1 MKTTEAPMIIGSI
14 MGVILILEYFLTIP
28 VLATI
33 GSNLRQWGIIVAGF
47 ALMLAALN
55 LVRIHLLRLSETKD
69 AEEKIFSI
77 VLLAGLFS
85 ITISGIGFGQ
95 ETAVFRFL
103 FDDMVVPLGAT
114 IFASL
119 IFFIVSASF
128 RAFRARNLDATLL
141 LVAGVLIMLGKAPV
155 GEVVWAQFPALAEW
169 IQDYPNLA
177 GNRGILIGTGVGTV
191 ALGLRI
197 LTGLDRS
204 HLGGQI

>member
-55 LVRIHLLRLSETKD
+55 LVRIHLLRLSESKD

>member
-1 MKTTEAPMIIGSI
+1 MKTTEAPMVIGSI
-14 MGVILILEYFLTIP
+14 MGVILILEYFLDIP
-28 VLATI
+28 LLATV

-55 LVRIHLLRLSETKD
+55 LVRIHLVRLSEGKD

-77 VLLAGLFS
+77 ILLAGLFS
-85 ITISGIGFGQ
+85 IAITGIGLGQ
-95 ETAVFRFL
+95 ENPIFRFL

-114 IFASL
+114 IFSSL

-141 LVAGVLIMLGKAPV
+141 LIAGILIMLGKAPV
-155 GEVVWAQFPALAEW
+155 GEVIWAQFPALAEW

>member
-1 MKTTEAPMIIGSI
+1 MKTTEAPMVIGSI
-14 MGVILILEYFLTIP
+14 MGVILILEYFLDIP
-28 VLATI
+28 LLATV

-55 LVRIHLLRLSETKD
+55 LVRIHLVRLSESKD

-77 VLLAGLFS
+77 ILLAGLFS
-85 ITISGIGFGQ
+85 IAITGIGLGQ
-95 ETAVFRFL
+95 ENPIFRFL

-114 IFASL
+114 IFSSL

-141 LVAGVLIMLGKAPV
+141 LIAGILIMLGKAPV
-155 GEVVWAQFPALAEW
+155 GEVIWAQFPALAEW